1 MIIVSAGDFLV
12 VQWLGLLA
20 STLEGMGTVS
30 GWGTKIPQTMQHGQ
44 KKKKYLPKSLEYVSK
59 QVHFLRI
66 SGCDLSL
73 FKVVAVSSLSEPV
86 GSKSA
91 TCNSEH

>member
-30 GWGTKIPQTMQHGQ
+30 GWGTKIPQTMQHGP
-44 KKKKYLPKSLEYVSK
+44 KKKSICLSHLNMFQSRFISLEF
-59 QVHFLRI
+59 QV
-66 SGCDLSL
+66 
-73 FKVVAVSSLSEPV
+73 V
-86 GSKSA
+86 
-91 TCNSEH
+91 T